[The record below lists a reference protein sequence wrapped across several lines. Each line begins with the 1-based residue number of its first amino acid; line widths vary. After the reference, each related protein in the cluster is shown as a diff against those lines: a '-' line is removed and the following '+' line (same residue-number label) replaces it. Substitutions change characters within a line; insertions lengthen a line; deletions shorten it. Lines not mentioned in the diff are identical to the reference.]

1 MAWRENRFLTWV
13 FVTSQRHKAL
23 SISDILLTPNAKYTP
38 RLRRRRGRERLAERG
53 GVGGTAGGKGV
64 CLRLPLRLPHQLAE
78 RGQGGQLAVGKI
90 IFKFMKSIIAP
101 LGITRKGASALR
113 MRYLFIQIVFYIIV
127 IYLFQK
133 FFSSFFCEV
142 KIGTT
147 MRPFRKRC
155 KLG

>member
-1 MAWRENRFLTWV
+1 MIIGQLIHHER
-13 FVTSQRHKAL
+13 QIH
-23 SISDILLTPNAKYTP
+23 PNSFAV
-38 RLRRRRGRERLAERG
+38 GVGAGAAFAERS

-78 RGQGGQLAVGKI
+78 RGQGGQLAVGEI
-90 IFKFMKSIIAP
+90 IFKLMKSIIAP

-113 MRYLFIQIVFYIIV
+113 MRCLFIQIVFYIIV

-133 FFSSFFCEV
+133 FISSFFCEV

-147 MRPFRKRC
+147 MRPFRNDANWGNTHSPIFC
-155 KLG
+155 F